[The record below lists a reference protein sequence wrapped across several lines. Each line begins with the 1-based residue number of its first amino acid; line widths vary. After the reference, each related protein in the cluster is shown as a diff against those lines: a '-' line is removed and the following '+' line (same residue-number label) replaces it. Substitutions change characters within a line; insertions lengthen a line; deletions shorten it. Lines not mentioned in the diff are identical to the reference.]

1 MRLVV
6 LTGQSG
12 AGLTTARLALED
24 LGYFAVDNLPPV
36 LWAPLLEE
44 LKKAGMNRAAV
55 VLDVRARAMMDSL
68 PEVLNQLDPV
78 VVFLEARAEVLLRR
92 YNLSRRLHPL
102 GLEALTKGLEAE
114 RAALA
119 QLRDRAHLVVDTSER
134 TPRQLKET
142 LELALG
148 DAETFVLRLLSFG
161 FKHGPPSDA
170 DAVLDVRA
178 FPNPHWDPQL
188 GSLPGTD
195 ARVASYVFANPA
207 LEDLYQHLYST
218 VAISAQS
225 AREQGRAAYSVALGC
240 TGGRHRSVAV
250 TERLARE
257 LASRF
262 TVRIE
267 HRDLDRGSR

>member
-12 AGLTTARLALED
+12 AGITTARLALED

-36 LWAPLLEE
+36 LWPPLLQE
-44 LKKAGMNRAAV
+44 LQAAGLNRAAV
-55 VLDVRARAMMDSL
+55 VVDVRARAMMGSL
-68 PEVLNQLDPV
+68 AAILDQLDPV
-78 VVFLEARAEVLLRR
+78 VIYLEARTEILLRR

-114 RAALA
+114 RLALA

-148 DAETFVLRLLSFG
+148 DTESFVLRLLSFG
-161 FKHGPPSDA
+161 FKYSPPSDT
-170 DAVLDVRA
+170 DVVLDVRA
-178 FPNPHWDPQL
+178 FPNPHWDAQL
-188 GSLPGTD
+188 GALPGTD
-195 ARVASYVFANPA
+195 ARVAAYVFGDPA

-218 VAISAQS
+218 VAITAQA
-225 AREQGRAAYSVALGC
+225 ARQQGRAAYSVAVGC
-240 TGGRHRSVAV
+240 TGGRHRSVAIA
-250 TERLARE
+250 ERLARD
-257 LASRF
+257 LVSRF
-262 TVRIE
+262 AIRIE
-267 HRDLDRGSR
+267 HRDLEKGSV